1 MRMKIVNILQ
11 GVPHLSL
18 DHLDLGRASCPSSG
32 AEWSGPVSL
41 LIIMVMIDENFFST
55 LLHTGDVGE
64 SAVDCHL
71 LCDSVSFERAVDKSC
86 GGVKVPEVK
95 KIKSSQLHADHPKPV
110 PVDGQ
115 KVVHNCARLLAPV

>member
-1 MRMKIVNILQ
+1 MRMKIPQ

-18 DHLDLGRASCPSSG
+18 AHLDLGRASCPSSG

-115 KVVHNCARLLAPV
+115 KVVHNCPGLLAPV